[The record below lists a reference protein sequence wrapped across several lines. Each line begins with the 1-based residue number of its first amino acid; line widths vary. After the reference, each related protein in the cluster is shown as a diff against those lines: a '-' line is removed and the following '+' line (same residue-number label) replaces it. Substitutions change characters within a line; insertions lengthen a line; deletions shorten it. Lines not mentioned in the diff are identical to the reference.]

1 MSLSLVPDYASS
13 SDSDSESESK
23 APISQTQQPVQPVSA
38 LDSMISRILPPPKN
52 AGATTKKRIQIMV
65 DLPPPRSSLQ
75 PPTANETPK
84 PVNTVGTSGKS
95 VFAEL
100 SSMMPAPKNT
110 KLPAKQQPAQDK
122 STASSLPKS
131 DGLLIPHS
139 LANKRKSKAKPVVS
153 QPKTPTVQ
161 SADSTDA
168 DGDSKP
174 SHVID
179 KPFFTF
185 GGDIVADSA
194 HHDDSGDYEEIEGQ
208 GVIDKP
214 ETGDRQLG
222 MVYDPTS
229 GYYYDSASGA
239 YYYFDPNTNSY
250 VDAQSLFESPAAD
263 SRTLHEDDLRSIDN
277 QELEQLIGRRELRR
291 GEASMGA
298 IKTVSRETQ
307 LAGSGYSDAQAAAE
321 YSAKRAQAHR
331 PGHIIAGDVSKQK
344 KQKHNIMYLAHQAQ
358 EQGDVLRERHANRQQ
373 AKKAA
378 KSKYGY

>member
-52 AGATTKKRIQIMV
+52 TGATTKKRIQIMV

-75 PPTANETPK
+75 PPTTNETPK

-277 QELEQLIGRRELRR
+277 QELEQLIGRREL
-291 GEASMGA
+291 
-298 IKTVSRETQ
+298 
-307 LAGSGYSDAQAAAE
+307 
-321 YSAKRAQAHR
+321 
-331 PGHIIAGDVSKQK
+331 
-344 KQKHNIMYLAHQAQ
+344 
-358 EQGDVLRERHANRQQ
+358 
-373 AKKAA
+373 
-378 KSKYGY
+378 

>member
-1 MSLSLVPDYASS
+1 
-13 SDSDSESESK
+13 
-23 APISQTQQPVQPVSA
+23 
-38 LDSMISRILPPPKN
+38 
-52 AGATTKKRIQIMV
+52 MV

-75 PPTANETPK
+75 PPTTNETPK
-84 PVNTVGTSGKS
+84 PINIVGTSGKS

-110 KLPAKQQPAQDK
+110 KLPTKQQPAQDK
-122 STASSLPKS
+122 STTSLLPKS

-139 LANKRKSKAKPVVS
+139 LASKRKSKAKPVVS

-161 SADSTDA
+161 SADSTDF
-168 DGDSKP
+168 DGDSKAA
-174 SHVID
+174 HAID

-194 HHDDSGDYEEIEGQ
+194 HYDDAGDYEEIEGH

-214 ETGDRQLG
+214 ETADQQLS

-229 GYYYDSASGA
+229 GYYYDSVSGT

-263 SRTLHEDDLRSIDN
+263 SRTLHDDDHRSIDS

-291 GEASMGA
+291 GEAYMGA
-298 IKTVSRETQ
+298 IKTVSREIQ

-321 YSAKRAQAHR
+321 YSAKRAQAHM
-331 PGHIIAGDVSKQK
+331 PGHIVAGDVSKQK

-358 EQGDVLRERHANRQQ
+358 AQGDVLRERHANRQQ

-378 KSKYGY
+378 KSKYGD